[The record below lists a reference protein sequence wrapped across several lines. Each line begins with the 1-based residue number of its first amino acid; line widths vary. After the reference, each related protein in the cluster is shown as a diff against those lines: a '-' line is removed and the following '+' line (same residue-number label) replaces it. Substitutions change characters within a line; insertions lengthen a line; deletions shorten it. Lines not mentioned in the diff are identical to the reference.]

1 MNNLALTGVPRGG
14 TTLACRILGDASQ
27 TLALF
32 EPMPVE
38 QLSVDPAV
46 ACDQIERYFAQ
57 VRQQALRDARAPSRH
72 QAGRVPD
79 NPYGDAAPG
88 QARPGLTTLG
98 EIAVDKPLAPDFR
111 LVIKHN
117 AAFLALAPE
126 LARRMPMLGVVRNPL
141 AVLASWHS
149 VDLPVSHG
157 RLPAGERLHPALA
170 ASLATQPDVLLRQVL
185 ILDWCFQRL
194 QQSIAPSHLLRYED
208 IVSTGGRALL
218 QAAGLP
224 SESFAKLAN
233 RNVNAQY
240 NPALAS
246 TLHNALRAHGGA
258 SWAPY
263 SAAEIDA
270 LADCMSTRAHD

>member
-14 TTLACRILGDASQ
+14 TTLACRILGDAPQ

-38 QLSVDPAV
+38 QLAVDPGT
-46 ACDQIERYFAQ
+46 ACDQVEAYFAQ
-57 VRQQALRDARAPSRH
+57 VRERALRDGRVPSKH
-72 QAGRVPD
+72 QAGKVPD

-88 QARPGLTTLG
+88 QARPWLSTLG
-98 EIAVDKPLAPDFR
+98 EITVDKPLTPEFR

-157 RLPAGERLHPALA
+157 RLPAGERLDPVLAAALA
-170 ASLATQPDVLLRQVL
+170 AQSDVLRRQVI
-185 ILDWCFQRL
+185 ILDWCFERL
-194 QQSIAPSHLLRYED
+194 MHALAPSRLLRYED
-208 IVSTGGRALL
+208 IVSSGGRVLL

-224 SESFAKLAN
+224 SESVVELAS
-233 RNVNAQY
+233 RNANAQY
-240 NPALAS
+240 DAALAG
-246 TLHNALRAHGGA
+246 TLLAALRTHGRA
-258 SWAPY
+258 SLALY
-263 SAAEIDA
+263 AATELDT
-270 LADCMSTRAHD
+270 LADRMSTRGDD